1 MGSDPGAGDARAAD
15 AAAYSVIPEQLRER
29 IERLGRETVQIVPY
43 DPNWPEVF
51 RDERCRLLE
60 RFPVIVRRVE
70 HFGSTAVPG
79 LSAKPIVDMLVEVT
93 SLDETTAQIVPA
105 LEADGYDYLW
115 RPTSGDDTP
124 PFYAWFIKRNPA
136 GQRTHH
142 IHMVERDF
150 PQWEALLFR
159 DYLIANP
166 EAAQQYLNVKQ
177 RLAAQFP
184 NDREAY
190 TDGKGEFVRR
200 ITDIARATCAS

>member
-1 MGSDPGAGDARAAD
+1 M
-15 AAAYSVIPEQLRER
+15 IPEHLRER
-29 IERLGRETVQIVPY
+29 IERLGRETVEIVPS
-43 DPNWPEVF
+43 DPRWPEVF
-51 RDERCRLLE
+51 RDERATLLE
-60 RFPVIVRRVE
+60 RFSGIVRRVE

-93 SLDETTAQIVPA
+93 SLDKTTAQIVPA

-124 PFYAWFIKRNPA
+124 PFYAWFIKRNTE

-150 PQWEALLFR
+150 PQWEALMFR

-166 EAAQQYLNVKQ
+166 STALRYVDLKQ
-177 RLAAQFP
+177 RLAAEFP
-184 NDREAY
+184 NDRTAY

>member
-1 MGSDPGAGDARAAD
+1 
-15 AAAYSVIPEQLRER
+15 VIPAHLRER
-29 IERLGRETVQIVPY
+29 IERLGRETVEIVPY
-43 DPNWPEVF
+43 DAKWPEVF
-51 RDERCRLLE
+51 RVERATLLE
-60 RFPVIVRRVE
+60 RFPRIVRRVE

-105 LEADGYDYLW
+105 SEADGYDYLW

-124 PFYAWFIKRNPA
+124 PFYAWFIKRNPQ

-159 DYLIANP
+159 DYLIAHP
-166 EAAQQYLNVKQ
+166 STARQYVDLKQ
-177 RLAAQFP
+177 RLAAEYR

-200 ITDIARATCAS
+200 ITGIARATRSLTQHR

>member
-1 MGSDPGAGDARAAD
+1 
-15 AAAYSVIPEQLRER
+15 VIPDHLRER
-29 IERLGRETVQIVPY
+29 IERLARETVTIAPY
-43 DPNWPEVF
+43 DSRWPQLFAE
-51 RDERCRLLE
+51 ERSRLVAL
-60 RFPVIVRRVE
+60 FPSLIRRTE

-93 SLDETTAQIVPA
+93 SLDETKGRIVPV
-105 LEADGYDYLW
+105 LEAEGYDYLW
-115 RPTSGDDTP
+115 RPSSGELGEDVP
-124 PFYAWFIKRNPA
+124 PFYAWFIKRGHE

-150 PQWEALLFR
+150 PQWDALLFR
-159 DYLIANP
+159 DYLIAHP
-166 EAAQQYLNVKQ
+166 DIRQQYLELKL

-200 ITDIARATCAS
+200 ITQTARL